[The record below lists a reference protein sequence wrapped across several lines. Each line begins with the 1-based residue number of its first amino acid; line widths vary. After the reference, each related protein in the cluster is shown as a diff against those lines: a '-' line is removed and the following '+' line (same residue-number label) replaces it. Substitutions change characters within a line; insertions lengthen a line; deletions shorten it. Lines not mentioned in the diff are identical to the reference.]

1 MNTAIQMLSIV
12 GPGVLIVF
20 IIQYFKYKKS
30 TSAHLSKLEQE
41 LAKNS
46 TAELEKD
53 LALLK
58 ERVIVLE
65 RIVTDQSYE
74 LDRKI
79 NSL

>member
-1 MNTAIQMLSIV
+1 MNFAIQMLSII

-30 TSAHLSKLEQE
+30 TNAHLGKLERE

-46 TAELEKD
+46 TAELEKN
-53 LALLK
+53 LALLQ

-65 RIVTDQSYE
+65 QIVTDRNYE